1 MKGTATETDI
11 QAKVSDRIDYNRD
24 ARVYE
29 LEPPIDTETG
39 PVRHVIISTADY
51 KGSITT
57 YVIPCGADGITTDW
71 GHIVSSYADVRDHAT
86 VLARAGYKV
95 VTR

>member
-11 QAKVSDRIDYNRD
+11 PPKVSDRMFYNRA

-29 LEPPIDTETG
+29 LDPPIDTETG

-51 KGSITT
+51 EGSVTT

-71 GHIVSSYADVRDHAT
+71 GHVVGTHPGVRDHAT
-86 VLARAGYKV
+86 VLDRAGYKV
-95 VTR
+95 VTK